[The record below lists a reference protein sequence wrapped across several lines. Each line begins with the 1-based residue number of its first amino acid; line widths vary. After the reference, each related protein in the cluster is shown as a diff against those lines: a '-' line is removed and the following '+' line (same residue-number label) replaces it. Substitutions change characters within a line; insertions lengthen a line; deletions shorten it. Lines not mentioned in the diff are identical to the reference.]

1 MTPRRDG
8 DLTQTE
14 MTTIYEIRVYRRDL
28 GELDAKLERMCYDDV
43 AKATR
48 NRLVRWILP
57 DPILQYTDYDEA
69 RAYADA
75 IRARVVQHNSRN
87 GYGTR
92 IEVIPVHTID

>member
-14 MTTIYEIRVYRRDL
+14 MSTIYEIRVYRRDL
-28 GELDAKLERMCYDDV
+28 GDLEAKLERMGYDNI

-48 NRLVRWILP
+48 NWLVRWMLP
-57 DPILQYTDYDEA
+57 DPILQHTDYAKA
-69 RAYADA
+69 RAYADS
-75 IRARVVQHNSRN
+75 IRARIVKHNSSN